1 MKKNYSAV
9 LKDSPV
15 HWIIAQDKSGS
26 QSVAI
31 KSECSSLRLAFDYW
45 YSRGKGSFKYRNKNS
60 LLKRF
65 SYLQEA
71 FLFFFSVAAATVA
84 ASFSTLTSSCPKKG
98 AREQRPLPAVRAA
111 PCLLSE
117 APHSAQLDKFR
128 FTKSSWSLCSQ
139 GSSGCWVDLGRS

>member
-1 MKKNYSAV
+1 MKKKYSAV

-15 HWIIAQDKSGS
+15 HWIIAQDKSSS

-71 FLFFFSVAAATVA
+71 FLFFLSVAAATLA
-84 ASFSTLTSSCPKKG
+84 ASFSALTSSCPKKKG
-98 AREQRPLPAVRAA
+98 QQNKGPYLQLEQLLVCSVSHHTQPSFKNSGSPNDPDRCALKEALAVG
-111 PCLLSE
+111 L
-117 APHSAQLDKFR
+117 
-128 FTKSSWSLCSQ
+128 T
-139 GSSGCWVDLGRS
+139 